1 VVAKVDEH
9 ALKMNVAMEIR
20 LWRMFDVTTFGTCS
34 FGPGIQADSRTSTF
48 FIPMSSDLQVVESFE
63 SRCSETEL
71 VSLLVASI
79 RCSHYVNMHLK
90 AIARC
95 SWSGDCFD
103 LLDQLFMGRLS
114 RI

>member
-1 VVAKVDEH
+1 
-9 ALKMNVAMEIR
+9 
-20 LWRMFDVTTFGTCS
+20 MFDVTTFGTCS
-34 FGPGIQADSRTSTF
+34 CSDVGPGVQADSRTSPF

-63 SRCSETEL
+63 SRHSETEL

-79 RCSHYVNMHLK
+79 GCSHYVNMHMK

-95 SWSGDCFD
+95 SWSSNCFD
-103 LLDQLFMGRLS
+103 LLDQLFMGGLS

>member
-1 VVAKVDEH
+1 
-9 ALKMNVAMEIR
+9 
-20 LWRMFDVTTFGTCS
+20 MFDVTTFGTCS
-34 FGPGIQADSRTSTF
+34 CSDVGPGVQADSRTSPF

-63 SRCSETEL
+63 SRHSETEL

-79 RCSHYVNMHLK
+79 GCSHYVNMHIK

-95 SWSGDCFD
+95 SWSSNCFD
-103 LLDQLFMGRLS
+103 LLDQLFMGGLS